1 MGKVTLF
8 AAAVALLV
16 LIGVDGW
23 LCIRTLPP
31 AALAGST
38 YNRLIIATSAKASP
52 ISVSYTHLTLPTN

>member
-31 AALAGST
+31 AELAGSS
-38 YNRLIIATSAKASP
+38 YNRLITAASANASP
-52 ISVSYTHLTLPTN
+52 ISHYNDYLFVSD

>member
-1 MGKVTLF
+1 MGKVSLF

-31 AALAGST
+31 AAQAGS
-38 YNRLIIATSAKASP
+38 
-52 ISVSYTHLTLPTN
+52 PTIN

>member
-8 AAAVALLV
+8 AAAVTLLV

-52 ISVSYTHLTLPTN
+52 ISHYNYYLFD

>member
-31 AALAGST
+31 AALTGST

-52 ISVSYTHLTLPTN
+52 ISYYNDYLFVSD